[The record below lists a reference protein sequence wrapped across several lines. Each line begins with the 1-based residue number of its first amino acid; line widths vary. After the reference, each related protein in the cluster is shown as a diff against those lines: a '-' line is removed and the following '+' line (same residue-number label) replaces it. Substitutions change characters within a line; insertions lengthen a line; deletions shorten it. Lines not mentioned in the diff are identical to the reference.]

1 MMEESRMTRSTG
13 GNRKM
18 RTSSTLLQFPIGL
31 FLLFGAIIMNVNNN
45 SIQFGSCFVPT
56 SISPRIAVS
65 SSSTSFSSSPLSL
78 SLSPSSSQLNPNA
91 NHFDN
96 LRKAFPTNANIVQ
109 AGGWTNLER
118 LSTDPKGELVKF
130 VVEGLTTGNNAYDTN
145 KIQPQQ
151 QRSSSSNRNI
161 NETIEALCLLLYGMG
176 KGFTAKGIHGDWD
189 LVFTLQGN
197 KSPSFQKIVGRKE
210 TVGFSKNYYNT
221 ARMIFTGDIR
231 FWKYG
236 KVETAVKYTPTSDS
250 YSKSSDGKIVVRRIL
265 CQIINAFFKWW
276 KLPGIP
282 FPLPKNVGYLD
293 IIYLDHEIRVT
304 KGNRG
309 GLFVH
314 FRPDYLQQVLL

>member
-1 MMEESRMTRSTG
+1 MMETRMTRTG
-13 GNRKM
+13 SNRRRIM
-18 RTSSTLLQFPIGL
+18 RTSSTMQFPKIGI
-31 FLLFGAIIMNVNNN
+31 FLLFGAAIIMNVNNN
-45 SIQFGSCFVPT
+45 SVQFGSCFVAIDVGRT
-56 SISPRIAVS
+56 LL
-65 SSSTSFSSSPLSL
+65 SSPLSLSL
-78 SLSPSSSQLNPNA
+78 SLSPSSSSSSSQLHQHA

-118 LSTDPKGELVKF
+118 LSIDPKGELVKF
-130 VVEGLTTGNNAYDTN
+130 VVDGLTKGNADDDTN
-145 KIQPQQ
+145 KIQPKQ
-151 QRSSSSNRNI
+151 QRGSNTMNT
-161 NETIEALCLLLYGMG
+161 NTMTETIEALCILLYGMG
-176 KGFTAKGIHGDWD
+176 KGFTANGINGEWD

-197 KSPSFQKIVGRKE
+197 NSPSFQKIVGKKE
-210 TVGFSKNYYNT
+210 TVGFSKNFFNIRT
-221 ARMIFTGDIR
+221 MIFSGDVR

-293 IIYLDHEIRVT
+293 IIYLDQDIRVT